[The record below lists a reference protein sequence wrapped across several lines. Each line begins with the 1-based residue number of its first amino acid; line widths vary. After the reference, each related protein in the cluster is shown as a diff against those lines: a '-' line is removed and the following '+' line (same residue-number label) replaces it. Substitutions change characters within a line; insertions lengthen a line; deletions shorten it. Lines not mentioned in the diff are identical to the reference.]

1 MLVHVTGE
9 QRAGNFHGYTLN
21 LAIQRANVASIF
33 GKPERSIFKFFSSF
47 LLFYASFLNLEYF
60 YFNLNV
66 TGIMFCCK
74 REIN

>member
-33 GKPERSIFKFFSSF
+33 GKPERSIFKYFLAPFFCF
-47 LLFYASFLNLEYF
+47 MTVF
-60 YFNLNV
+60 
-66 TGIMFCCK
+66 
-74 REIN
+74 